1 MPAHDRARLELGQH
15 LRRLRESKRLT
26 QAELARDAEVTAPWL
41 SRVERGHV
49 WPSRDLLRKLAQTLD
64 VPPKEL
70 LERSELLQEREKDE
84 AGRRIWE
91 RLNNAFGKP
100 QQPEGKKTRAGH
112 HFPEL
117 PSGITSLDNKGD
129 VAALMVTLV
138 AKAAERTP
146 GEDPEGESN
155 PKESIVV
162 SRYSIDDILRHEPGV
177 LQEWDWQLQRCL
189 QRGWHVDHV
198 RSAAAWVEEMRY
210 NPETLDVGGALSL
223 LGRVGFPGMYRP
235 YSVPAS
241 SDRAARFNLVDVP
254 REGTLMFRAEGS
266 GCFIPAGAEFSP
278 LRATLREDT
287 LQLAHDDRPL
297 VSQFNSTRP
306 GSWDTR
312 AQQKFEQIESLVGD
326 QIHIKNGFNIT
337 LEQPIL
343 RSRVLE
349 KLLQG
354 GHIDVHEK
362 DTLERSHTRRRELLA
377 KQVLSSKVLDIC
389 PRESLVNLARTGKFQ
404 PDSEEEP
411 DPRSPED
418 CATLFELVA
427 GFLVDHP
434 DNYSLAIVDSNP
446 FDVRCEAK
454 VSYPPV
460 VYVEVMRSGSSKAT
474 WAEIQEPTFCG
485 SLMTHLRTWHAQHAR
500 NRDEVRTELLF
511 LASQA
516 RARTHARSRSVRPH
530 RP

>member
-1 MPAHDRARLELGQH
+1 MPVPDRARLELGQY

-49 WPSRDLLRKLAQTLD
+49 WPSRDLLRKLATTLD
-64 VPPKEL
+64 IPPKEL

-100 QQPEGKKTRAGH
+100 QQPEGKETGAGVR
-112 HFPEL
+112 FSQL
-117 PSGITSLDNKGD
+117 PPTITKLDNKGD
-129 VAALMVTLV
+129 VAALMITLV
-138 AKAAERTP
+138 AQAAARRP
-146 GEDPEGESN
+146 GADPEGESN

-162 SRYSIDDILRHEPGV
+162 CRYSTDDILRHDPRV
-177 LQEWDWQLQRCL
+177 LREWDWQLQRCL
-189 QRGWHVDHV
+189 QKGWHVDHV

-210 NPETLDVGGALSL
+210 QPDTLDVGGALSL

-254 REGTLMFRAEGS
+254 REGTLIFKAEGS
-266 GCFIPAGAEFSP
+266 GCFIPARAEFSA
-278 LRATLREDT
+278 LRATLREDS
-287 LQLAHDDRPL
+287 LQLAHYDRPL
-297 VSQFNSTRP
+297 VSQFDSTRP

-312 AQQKFEQIESLVGD
+312 AQQKFEEVESLVGD
-326 QIHIKNGFNIT
+326 LIHVKNGFNIT
-337 LEQPIL
+337 LEHPIL
-343 RSRVLE
+343 RSRVLAD
-349 KLLQG
+349 LLQG

-362 DTLERSHTRRRELLA
+362 ETLERLHSRRREQFT

-411 DPRSPED
+411 DPRRPED

-427 GFLVDHP
+427 GLLVDHP

-454 VSYPPV
+454 DSYPPV
-460 VYVEVMRSGSSKAT
+460 VYVEVKRSGSSKAT
-474 WAEIQEPTFCG
+474 WAEIQEATFCG

-500 NRDEVRTELLF
+500 NRDEVRKELLL
-511 LASQA
+511 LAKQA
-516 RARTHARSRSVRPH
+516 RARTHVRSRPVRPH
-530 RP
+530 SP

>member
-1 MPAHDRARLELGQH
+1 VPAPDRARLELGQY
-15 LRRLRESKRLT
+15 LRRLRENKRLT

-49 WPSRDLLRKLAQTLD
+49 WPSRDLLRKLATALD
-64 VPPKEL
+64 VLPKEL

-91 RLNNAFGKP
+91 RLNEAFGKP
-100 QQPEGKKTRAGH
+100 QQPEGKETETSDR
-112 HFPEL
+112 FPEL
-117 PSGITSLDNKGD
+117 PPAITSFHNKSD

-155 PKESIVV
+155 PKQSIVV
-162 SRYSIDDILRHEPGV
+162 CRYSTDDILRHDSGV
-177 LQEWDWQLQRCL
+177 LQEWEWQLQRCL
-189 QRGWHVDHV
+189 QRGWHVDHI

-210 NPETLDVGGALSL
+210 KPDTLDVGGALSL
-223 LGRVGFPGMYRP
+223 LNRVGFPGTYRP

-241 SDRAARFNLVDVP
+241 SDRTARFNLVDVP

-278 LRATLREDT
+278 LRATLREDS
-287 LQLAHDDRPL
+287 LQLARYDRPL
-297 VSQFNSTRP
+297 VSQLESTRP

-312 AQQKFEQIESLVGD
+312 VQQKFEEIESLVGD
-326 QIHIKNGFNIT
+326 QILVKNGFNIP
-337 LEQPIL
+337 LEHPSL

-354 GHIDVHEK
+354 RHIDAHEK
-362 DTLERSHTRRRELLA
+362 DALERLHSRRREVFL
-377 KQVLSSKVLDIC
+377 KQVLSSKFLDIC

-404 PDSEEEP
+404 PDSEEDP
-411 DPRSPED
+411 DPRGPED

-427 GFLVDHP
+427 GTLVDHP
-434 DNYSLAIVDSNP
+434 ENYSLAIVDSGP
-446 FDVRCEAK
+446 FDLRCVAK
-454 VSYPPV
+454 DSYPPV
-460 VYVEVMRSGSSKAT
+460 VYVEVNRSGSSKAT
-474 WAEIQEPTFCG
+474 WAEIQEPTFCE

-500 NRDEVRTELLF
+500 NRDEVRKELLL
-511 LASQA
+511 LAKQA
-516 RARTHARSRSVRPH
+516 RARTNARSRPPRSHSP
-530 RP
+530 

>member
-1 MPAHDRARLELGQH
+1 
-15 LRRLRESKRLT
+15 
-26 QAELARDAEVTAPWL
+26 LARDAEVTAPWL

-49 WPSRDLLRKLAQTLD
+49 WPSRDLMRKLATTLD

-70 LERSELLQEREKDE
+70 LERSELLQKREKDE

-100 QQPEGKKTRAGH
+100 QQPEGKETSARDRS
-112 HFPEL
+112 PEL
-117 PSGITSLDNKGD
+117 PPTITSLDNKSD

-146 GEDPEGESN
+146 GADPAGESN

-162 SRYSIDDILRHEPGV
+162 CRYSADDILRYDSGV
-177 LQEWDWQLQRCL
+177 LQKWDWQLQRCL

-210 NPETLDVGGALSL
+210 KADTLEVGGALSL
-223 LGRVGFPGMYRP
+223 LSRVGFPGMYRP

-278 LRATLREDT
+278 LRATLREDS
-287 LQLAHDDRPL
+287 LRLARYDRPL
-297 VSQFNSTRP
+297 VSQFDSTRP
-306 GSWDTR
+306 GSWDAR
-312 AQQKFEQIESLVGD
+312 VQQKYEEIESLVGD
-326 QIHIKNGFNIT
+326 QIHVKNGFNIS
-337 LEQPIL
+337 LEHPIL

-349 KLLQG
+349 RLLQD
-354 GHIDVHEK
+354 GHIEVHEK
-362 DTLERSHTRRRELLA
+362 DALERSHRRRRELFA

-427 GFLVDHP
+427 GILVDHP
-434 DNYSLAIVDSNP
+434 DSYSLAIVDSNP

-454 VSYPPV
+454 DSYPPV
-460 VYVEVMRSGSSKAT
+460 VYVEVKRSGSSKAT

-500 NRDEVRTELLF
+500 NRDEVRKELLL
-511 LASQA
+511 LAKQA
-516 RARTHARSRSVRPH
+516 RARTHARTRPVRPH
-530 RP
+530 RQ